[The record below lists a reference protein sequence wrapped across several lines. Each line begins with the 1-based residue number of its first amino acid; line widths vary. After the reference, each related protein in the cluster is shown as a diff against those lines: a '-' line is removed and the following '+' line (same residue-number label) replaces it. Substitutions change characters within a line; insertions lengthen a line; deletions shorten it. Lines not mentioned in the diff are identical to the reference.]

1 MIKELS
7 ILNETKRSVR
17 TSKVKNHTYMQVKSL
32 QLTLMTEDVKLNFL
46 LKKI

>member
-17 TSKVKNHTYMQVKSL
+17 TSKVKNHTYMMQVKSL

-46 LKKI
+46 